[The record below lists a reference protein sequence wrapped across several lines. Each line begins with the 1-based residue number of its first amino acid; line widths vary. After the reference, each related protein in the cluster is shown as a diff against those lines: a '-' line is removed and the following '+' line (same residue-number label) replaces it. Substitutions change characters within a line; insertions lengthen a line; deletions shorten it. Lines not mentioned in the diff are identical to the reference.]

1 MTIEFTPEAN
11 LTRIEEQVRR
21 FWRRH
26 AVPGSVRAARRNG
39 SPFVIYQ
46 QPLDLAG
53 CTWNDQI
60 HLLATTELYARYHT
74 MRGDAVQV
82 QTGWNGHG
90 LAVERIVEQSLDP
103 SWVDLATFV
112 DACRSWVS
120 REQDRLED
128 QLQGM
133 GLWWSAAPA
142 FNTATPASISAV
154 WGVIQQLWKAGR
166 LARKQSIV
174 PVCPQ
179 CATTLSEVEATRHMT
194 TVETISASIRL
205 PWEGEPHTYFL
216 LQAPAPW
223 HLVGMVA
230 LAAHPDA
237 TYVLVEIGV
246 GETEPPMR
254 LLLAEMA
261 LARAF
266 TGEYQ
271 IVRRLNGKALRGA
284 RYLPPFAILPAA
296 PRTHTVIL
304 DETLP
309 LDQGTGLLPVTP
321 SFDERSLALAHTHD
335 LPIPTLL
342 DDRGRWAESVL
353 PWQGLFPQ
361 ETEPLLIENL
371 QARDLVYRQL
381 PHTRIAA
388 FCPYC
393 QSPLLHLAR
402 TAWQIETGSG
412 PWIVGRDRGWATP
425 LPVWVCERCGE
436 ETCVAGLDELAHR
449 TNLDPGQIDPHRPR
463 VDRLVFPCTQCDGTM
478 RRVPS
483 VVDAALE
490 TSTLPWVTPLQL
502 VAGTRT
508 GSDPRTL
515 AVGLGD
521 PHVGWLGD
529 STEMVALLRNA
540 LAWEQAVPLPQSSSE
555 AAWEPRP
562 SQPADALFWAAHTG
576 STPEDAEQNFLRPLW
591 QLLAPLA
598 HGPGSAQRDTVRT
611 FHDTW
616 LLARLRL
623 AAPDVAAAL
632 DAADPGRAAQILT
645 GLKED
650 LVNWQAL
657 RPIDIGPLS
666 VKARELLGRILAP
679 FVPHLAEV
687 LYRHDKAP
695 SAESVHRTDWPKLEA
710 DPGDRALL
718 EIMSIIQRLARLA
731 REARTSASIPP
742 DRTLSQAWIGM
753 LGNRAAK
760 LGIEPYQDLL
770 ADILAVTRL
779 QFESDAPVQVRWQ
792 LALDDDR
799 TRERQFAVQETREI
813 LDNLTPTRAADL
825 ASKLLSGMSISLQD
839 GQQTITLLPDEVQ
852 LSVRPPAG
860 WLAAVDTQYLV
871 LLQVG

>member
-1 MTIEFTPEAN
+1 
-11 LTRIEEQVRR
+11 
-21 FWRRH
+21 
-26 AVPGSVRAARRNG
+26 
-39 SPFVIYQ
+39 
-46 QPLDLAG
+46 
-53 CTWNDQI
+53 
-60 HLLATTELYARYHT
+60 
-74 MRGDAVQV
+74 
-82 QTGWNGHG
+82 
-90 LAVERIVEQSLDP
+90 
-103 SWVDLATFV
+103 
-112 DACRSWVS
+112 
-120 REQDRLED
+120 
-128 QLQGM
+128 
-133 GLWWSAAPA
+133 
-142 FNTATPASISAV
+142 
-154 WGVIQQLWKAGR
+154 
-166 LARKQSIV
+166 
-174 PVCPQ
+174 
-179 CATTLSEVEATRHMT
+179 
-194 TVETISASIRL
+194 
-205 PWEGEPHTYFL
+205 
-216 LQAPAPW
+216 
-223 HLVGMVA
+223 
-230 LAAHPDA
+230 
-237 TYVLVEIGV
+237 
-246 GETEPPMR
+246 
-254 LLLAEMA
+254 
-261 LARAF
+261 
-266 TGEYQ
+266 
-271 IVRRLNGKALRGA
+271 
-284 RYLPPFAILPAA
+284 
-296 PRTHTVIL
+296 
-304 DETLP
+304 
-309 LDQGTGLLPVTP
+309 
-321 SFDERSLALAHTHD
+321 
-335 LPIPTLL
+335 
-342 DDRGRWAESVL
+342 
-353 PWQGLFPQ
+353 
-361 ETEPLLIENL
+361 
-371 QARDLVYRQL
+371 
-381 PHTRIAA
+381 
-388 FCPYC
+388 
-393 QSPLLHLAR
+393 
-402 TAWQIETGSG
+402 
-412 PWIVGRDRGWATP
+412 
-425 LPVWVCERCGE
+425 
-436 ETCVAGLDELAHR
+436 
-449 TNLDPGQIDPHRPR
+449 
-463 VDRLVFPCTQCDGTM
+463 
-478 RRVPS
+478 
-483 VVDAALE
+483 
-490 TSTLPWVTPLQL
+490 
-502 VAGTRT
+502 
-508 GSDPRTL
+508 
-515 AVGLGD
+515 
-521 PHVGWLGD
+521 
-529 STEMVALLRNA
+529 MVALLRNA

-718 EIMSIIQRLARLA
+718 EIMSIIQRLAGLA
-731 REARTSASIPP
+731 REARASASIPP

-813 LDNLTPTRAADL
+813 LDNLTPTRAAEL